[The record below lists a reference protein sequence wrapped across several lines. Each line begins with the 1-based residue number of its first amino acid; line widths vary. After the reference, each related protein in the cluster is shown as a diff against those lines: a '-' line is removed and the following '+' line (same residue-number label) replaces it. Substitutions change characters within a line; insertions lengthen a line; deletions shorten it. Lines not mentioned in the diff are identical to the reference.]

1 MPRKK
6 IAKKKKDQISLN
18 PKKEK
23 KKSKTIKKKKSTH
36 NLYHAQ
42 KKLAGPH
49 LGTRGGKT

>member
-23 KKSKTIKKKKSTH
+23 KKRKTKKKSTH

-42 KKLAGPH
+42 KKLASPH
-49 LGTRGGKT
+49 LGARGGKT